1 MAEPGV
7 TEDVACKGTALE
19 STSYKLGGRAFLFVQ
34 RKHGALVLRLKL
46 AASADAA
53 VRAGGTAGA
62 HGWVTLT
69 VPAEDPATALQ
80 GWVHE
85 SRELVAGAKPAKPA
99 SAKATTSAGAKPA
112 SAKATTSAGA
122 KTATR
127 AKTRT
132 SGNSKTTARKPK
144 RRAV

>member
-1 MAEPGV
+1 MAQTSVALRRWAMAEPGV

-34 RKHGALVLRLKL
+34 RKSGALVLRLKL

-69 VPAEDPATALQ
+69 VPASEPAAALQ

-85 SRELVAGAKPAKPA
+85 SRELVAGAKPA
-99 SAKATTSAGAKPA
+99 SAKATTSAKKAKPSVKKA
-112 SAKATTSAGA
+112 SAKQ
-122 KTATR
+122 ATR
-127 AKTRT
+127 
-132 SGNSKTTARKPK
+132 G
-144 RRAV
+144 